1 MNNYRII
8 IEPIS
13 ERGEKELPEKLRG
26 GVECEGFVLM
36 SNTAAGNAVIL
47 QGVRRIDVAAG
58 IASSDDL
65 MAAAYVAKA
74 LRKSKKLFRE
84 NDPFS

>member
-1 MNNYRII
+1 MNRSANEVRRNC
-8 IEPIS
+8 PKS
-13 ERGEKELPEKLRG
+13 CVG

-36 SNTAAGNAVIL
+36 SNTAAGNTVIL
-47 QGVRRIDVAAG
+47 QDVRRIDVAAG